1 MVKTCVI
8 KLRVTEGLN
17 TRDQIALD
25 AFHSLGNFSNDD
37 TDGNDNENVKT
48 TIGLLSKTTSL
59 HLHHAFFFFFYISL
73 PLLHDY
79 DAKMPNFSI
88 YEGRKQSTTKCSF

>member
-37 TDGNDNENVKT
+37 TDGNENENVKT

-59 HLHHAFFFFFYISL
+59 HLHRAFFVFLHFFAVTARLRRENAYFLDIW
-73 PLLHDY
+73 
-79 DAKMPNFSI
+79 
-88 YEGRKQSTTKCSF
+88 RT

>member
-59 HLHHAFFFFFYISL
+59 HLHHAFFFYISL

>member
-8 KLRVTEGLN
+8 KLRVSEGLK

-37 TDGNDNENVKT
+37 SDGNDNENVKT

-59 HLHHAFFFFFYISL
+59 RLHHAFFLHFFAVTARL
-73 PLLHDY
+73 RRE
-79 DAKMPNFSI
+79 N
-88 YEGRKQSTTKCSF
+88 T

>member
-8 KLRVTEGLN
+8 KLRVTGGLN

-37 TDGNDNENVKT
+37 SDGNDNENVKT

-59 HLHHAFFFFFYISL
+59 CLHHAFFLHFFAVTARL
-73 PLLHDY
+73 RRE
-79 DAKMPNFSI
+79 N
-88 YEGRKQSTTKCSF
+88 T

>member
-8 KLRVTEGLN
+8 KLRVTEGLH

-48 TIGLLSKTTSL
+48 TVGLLSKTTSL
-59 HLHHAFFFFFYISL
+59 CLHHAFFFYISL

-79 DAKMPNFSI
+79 DVKIPNFSI
-88 YEGRKQSTTKCSF
+88 YGGRKQSTTKCSF